1 MALAQRLPY
10 NRPEPPNRQRVIA
23 TPRGYARLDTQGDL
37 PIMSSLVAEFIGT
50 FRRVPTGGAAITGLV
65 CPPVFLEG
73 DRREPPV
80 TERISSR

>member
-10 NRPEPPNRQRVIA
+10 NRPEPRNRRRVIA

-50 FRRVPTGGAAITGLV
+50 FRRVLTGGAAITGLV
-65 CPPVFLEG
+65 CRTFLEG
-73 DRREPPV
+73 DLRVPPV